1 MPLDAL
7 RPYPPSLVTIRG
19 SADSCGVKPLLVLAL
34 ALLSACGSQ
43 PPFDYASACAMA
55 HASASTPADLRR
67 ISDTINGAN
76 HAGNHNYQPKG
87 SNVERW
93 TAAVLLSEAARKAA
107 VPYALP
113 SYLQGNL
120 PKQPDTAEVRALQ
133 RRLTAACA

>member
-1 MPLDAL
+1 
-7 RPYPPSLVTIRG
+7 
-19 SADSCGVKPLLVLAL
+19 VKPLLVLAL
-34 ALLSACGSQ
+34 ALLSGCGSQ
-43 PPFDYASACAMA
+43 PPFDYDSACAMA
-55 HASASTPADLRR
+55 HADASTPADLRR

-113 SYLQGNL
+113 SYLHGNL